1 MEMGRCRVV
10 DTAGVRVDHNCAC
23 SWICRDG
30 EGAGAG
36 GSNNG
41 YTLIAI
47 KTAESE
53 HDVSRNNLTTN
64 LAARVRG
71 AMYINVRTPGENGC
85 ELRCIQRLLFQ
96 KPVLRVA
103 AILYEANFDRSVS
116 AAKSSVQM

>member
-1 MEMGRCRVV
+1 MEMGRGCVV

-23 SWICRDG
+23 GWICRDG
-30 EGAGAG
+30 ECAGAG
-36 GSNNG
+36 GNNNG

-53 HDVSRNNLTTN
+53 HDVSWNNLTTN

-71 AMYINVRTPGENGC
+71 AMYIDVRTPGENGC
-85 ELRCIQRLLFQ
+85 KLRRIQRLLFQ

-103 AILYEANFDRSVS
+103 AILYEADFDGSVS
-116 AAKSSVQM
+116 ATKSRVQM